1 MSEGPEILMKIDVR
15 VADFSREL
23 ASWMKACL
31 KSGGV
36 PTFRSKFRSLEF
48 RESLLGVCYA
58 PATKIESVLFKDVPP
73 EVITEIKTRSPD
85 WVYLA
90 ERFGDEELREFV
102 RRLRS
107 L

>member
-1 MSEGPEILMKIDVR
+1 VSEIPENLVR
-15 VADFSREL
+15 ANVKVMDFNRDLSP
-23 ASWMKACL
+23 WMKTCL
-31 KSGGV
+31 RSGGV
-36 PTFRSKFRSLEF
+36 PTFRSRFRSLEF